1 MLLEFC
7 PHGNL
12 KDFLIR
18 HRQDFYSSVI
28 NNIAVNNLDE
38 RLFFKWAH
46 DIAKG
51 MEYLYKKKIMHGDLA
66 ARNIL
71 IGGMEGDPND
81 NYVAKISDF
90 GLSKNFYDNYRYK
103 KTNREEVPWKWM
115 AFEYLND
122 GQFSMKSDVWSYG
135 VVIWEILSL
144 GQEPYAGKNFES
156 IKKDFKSGFRLS
168 CPQELRQL
176 SWLEEF
182 YSKVTT
188 KCWETE
194 PKYRYNFTD
203 LVRILEKYL
212 TPSELKQNQDLNEQ
226 YKTMRALIMNDE
238 TRLKRISTIPAIP
251 SSNNT
256 PYTKVG
262 SVSGAENFR
271 EIDAQNIARPDGYV
285 ALAIGGK
292 NPAIADN
299 SMTVDGNGS
308 YITIAV
314 PNSES
319 VNSEQ
324 TETNNDADDSST
336 TNLNPALNGS
346 YITDLTAMS

>member
-1 MLLEFC
+1 
-7 PHGNL
+7 
-12 KDFLIR
+12 
-18 HRQDFYSSVI
+18 
-28 NNIAVNNLDE
+28 
-38 RLFFKWAH
+38 
-46 DIAKG
+46 
-51 MEYLYKKKIMHGDLA
+51 MHGDLA

-144 GQEPYAGKNFES
+144 GQEPYAGKNFEN
-156 IKKDFKSGFRLS
+156 IKKEFKAGFRLS

-251 SSNNT
+251 SNYT
-256 PYTKVG
+256 QYTKVG
-262 SVSGAENFR
+262 SVSGDAENFFR
-271 EIDAQNIARPDGYV
+271 EIDGQNTIGAARPDGYV
-285 ALAIGGK
+285 ALAIGAK
-292 NPAIADN
+292 NPAAIADDN

-319 VNSEQ
+319 PVISEQ
-324 TETNNDADDSST
+324 TENFREIDTQNYAGDSGT

-346 YITDLTAMS
+346 YITVNQAMS

>member
-1 MLLEFC
+1 
-7 PHGNL
+7 
-12 KDFLIR
+12 
-18 HRQDFYSSVI
+18 
-28 NNIAVNNLDE
+28 
-38 RLFFKWAH
+38 
-46 DIAKG
+46 
-51 MEYLYKKKIMHGDLA
+51 MHGDLA

-156 IKKDFKSGFRLS
+156 IKKEFIAGFRLS

-188 KCWETE
+188 KCWVTE

-212 TPSELKQNQDLNEQ
+212 TPSELKQNQDLNEN
-226 YKTMRALIMNDE
+226 I
-238 TRLKRISTIPAIP
+238 
-251 SSNNT
+251 
-256 PYTKVG
+256 TK
-262 SVSGAENFR
+262 
-271 EIDAQNIARPDGYV
+271 
-285 ALAIGGK
+285 
-292 NPAIADN
+292 
-299 SMTVDGNGS
+299 
-308 YITIAV
+308 
-314 PNSES
+314 
-319 VNSEQ
+319 
-324 TETNNDADDSST
+324 
-336 TNLNPALNGS
+336 
-346 YITDLTAMS
+346 

>member
-1 MLLEFC
+1 MTLFVYI
-7 PHGNL
+7 
-12 KDFLIR
+12 FL
-18 HRQDFYSSVI
+18 
-28 NNIAVNNLDE
+28 
-38 RLFFKWAH
+38 
-46 DIAKG
+46 G

-156 IKKDFKSGFRLS
+156 IKKEFIAGFRLS

-188 KCWETE
+188 KCWVTE

-226 YKTMRALIMNDE
+226 YKTMRAHIMNDE

-251 SSNNT
+251 QNYT
-256 PYTKVG
+256 QYTKVG
-262 SVSGAENFR
+262 SVSGGSDNFR
-271 EIDAQNIARPDGYV
+271 EIDTQNIGASRPDGYV
-285 ALAIGGK
+285 ALAIGAK
-292 NPAIADN
+292 NPEN

-314 PNSES
+314 PTSES
-319 VNSEQ
+319 PCISDQ
-324 TETNNDADDSST
+324 TVTNNDFTT
-336 TNLNPALNGS
+336 TNLDPALNGS
-346 YITDLTAMS
+346 YITVTQAMS